1 MKYQDFEQTAIA
13 QRTLLYNYAIYITKN
28 SEDAKD
34 LLQETYYKAY
44 RFWSHFE
51 QGSNIKAWLF
61 RIMKNS
67 YINLYRKEYKE
78 SKKVEYQEHHVPFHT
93 TPELSFDHKDLFGKP
108 YEELFGD
115 EIARSIESLT
125 DAFKT
130 VILLSDVQELTYEEI
145 AKIIDCP
152 LGTVRS
158 RLFRGRKLL
167 QKKLYSYA
175 KDNRYILKGSRVQS
189 SRENTKRDH

>member
-1 MKYQDFEQTAIA
+1 MNYHDFEETAIPH
-13 QRTLLYNYAIYITKN
+13 RRLLYNYAICITKN

-34 LLQETYYKAY
+34 LMQETYFKAY

-51 QGSNIKAWLF
+51 KGSNVKAWLF

-78 SKKVEYQEHHVPFHT
+78 FKKVEYQEHHVSPHT
-93 TPELSFDHKDLFGKP
+93 TVEPLFSKNSSFRKS
-108 YEELFGD
+108 YAELFGD
-115 EIARSIESLT
+115 EITRSIESLSDT
-125 DAFKT
+125 FKD
-130 VILLSDVQELTYEEI
+130 VILLSDVEGLTYEEI
-145 AKIIDCP
+145 ARIIHCP

-167 QKKLYSYA
+167 QKKLYTYA
-175 KDNRYILKGSRVQS
+175 KENGYIVKESQI
-189 SRENTKRDH
+189 